1 MTNTLAKVT
10 IVLAVAMTALA
21 TTVLVRNRL
30 TPPPPPP
37 NPNRPL
43 QAVLKVD
50 TIEFALLPGGRVE
63 YKYRLAAGATMVYAW
78 KADAPLAFS
87 LHTVPDGKPLSAS
100 ESFEDGERAEAHG
113 SYTAPYAGLHGW
125 FWENKTD
132 DIVSWKLSASGFFT
146 GAVMFSD
153 GEQIPF
159 EVRDPPPPPEP

>member
-1 MTNTLAKVT
+1 MTTLAKVT
-10 IVLAVAMTALA
+10 VVLAVAMTALA

-43 QAVLKVD
+43 QAALKVD

-63 YKYRLAAGATMVYAW
+63 YKFRLAEGATMVYSW
-78 KADAPLAFS
+78 KADGPLVFS
-87 LHTVPDGKPLSAS
+87 LHTVPDGKPISAS

-113 SYTAPYAGLHGW
+113 TYTAPYPGLHGW
-125 FWENKTD
+125 FWENKTN
-132 DIVSWKLSASGFFT
+132 DIVSWKLEASGFFT

-153 GEQIPF
+153 GEQIPM
-159 EVRDPPPPPEP
+159 EVRDPPPPPEQ